1 MNIFRKCY
9 NQTTADSDLLYDL
22 NKLGF
27 NQLDGTPYDINGGVR
42 NKHITLHWKKDNT
55 YSVPTSSDDYT
66 NSPIP
71 YGDNLGNYGFYMM
84 KPRSRYSM
92 DDALGTFANPFS
104 YSPSSSDYYMNLIF
118 VPLINNGFCLISIVG
133 GYNSPWTKN
142 RPTLPILP
150 INDWY
155 YNGGNDYQY
164 IDYYI
169 GLKTNFTD
177 NPYSYITSLSGDSTG
192 PYGPHFWPGDGSTN
206 LLPIPG
212 VDESEHQDTVSY
224 NTNVCTLAKIPY
236 NSTYINGIYL
246 CTTSPFADGVSG
258 KIFSFG
264 GRTFMGIYNNLV
276 LELPSN

>member
-9 NQTTADSDLLYDL
+9 NQTTAESDLLYDL

-27 NQLDGTPYDINGGVR
+27 NQLDGTPYDINGGIL
-42 NKHITLHWKKDNT
+42 NKQITLHWKKDNT
-55 YSVPTSSDDYT
+55 YSMSTAEDRT

-71 YGDNLGNYGFYMM
+71 YGENFSNYGFFLM
-84 KPRSRYSM
+84 KPKARSRF
-92 DDALGTFANPFS
+92 DDRLGSFTNTFS
-104 YSPSSSDYYMNLIF
+104 YSPTSSDFYMNLIF
-118 VPLINNGFCLISIVG
+118 IPLINNGFCLISIIG
-133 GYNSPWTKN
+133 GFNTPWTKN
-142 RPTLPILP
+142 KPTLPILP

-155 YNGGNDYQY
+155 YNSGSDYQY
-164 IDYYI
+164 IDY
-169 GLKTNFTD
+169 
-177 NPYSYITSLSGDSTG
+177 YITSLSGDSTG

-206 LLPIPG
+206 LMPIPG